1 MLRKNVV
8 DLARDSF
15 GDLFSD
21 SLDLIIYIY
30 EVPTPNI
37 FLTL

>member
-1 MLRKNVV
+1 MLRKIVV
-8 DLARDSF
+8 DLARDAF
-15 GDLFSD
+15 RYLFSD

-30 EVPTPNI
+30 KVPTPNI